1 MTYPQYT
8 PYPPSFL
15 DNVSYAQELADK
27 IMRNNPLINAGIPS
41 GLMKWFGNY
50 TNPDGSKVNF
60 LWIGEFLPGDPNMG
74 GKPQR
79 GFSLVRD
86 DQTHSSALAL
96 FDRTP
101 GTPLVQTISIYGYDG
116 QPLLEESRNQSG
128 LAFPYQQIPTGRT
141 DGFYT
146 TYPNTPNTS
155 ITSLVEGRF
164 SCTGPTM
171 HYKIWG
177 NSDAGTTGQVRIR
190 CTDGSTTIVSP
201 WGAIPSAGNVFFDST
216 FDITTLRGH
225 KDVNVFM
232 EAQVLT
238 GAGKVYCSLIALSNY
253 GT

>member
-8 PYPPSFL
+8 PYPPSAI
-15 DNVSYAQELADK
+15 DNIKYAQQLADQ

-60 LWIGEFLPGDPNMG
+60 LWIGEFLPGDPNLG

-116 QPLLEESRNQSG
+116 QPILEESRNQSG
-128 LAFPYQQIPTGRT
+128 QTFPYQQIPLNKT
-141 DGFYT
+141 DGFNAN
-146 TYPNTPNTS
+146 YPKTSSTS
-155 ITSLVEGRF
+155 IVSLMEGRF
-164 SCTGPTM
+164 SGSGATL
-171 HYKIWG
+171 HYRVWG
-177 NSDAGTTGQVRIR
+177 ITDSGTTGQWRLRVV
-190 CTDGSTTIVSP
+190 DGATVILSP
-201 WGAIPSAGNVFFDST
+201 WNTLPSAGNVIVD
-216 FDITTLRGH
+216 TTMDVSAIRGH
-225 KDVNVFM
+225 KDVNIYL
-232 EAQVLT
+232 EAQT
-238 GAGKVYCSLIALSNY
+238 TGGAGFVYAQPIALSNY
-253 GT
+253 GS